1 MAECPTCGRWL
12 VTFYRD
18 GSFDIA
24 PKVGVSFVVSPSGAR
39 EEETIEMHAKPE
51 TAVATCYRWRCRLRR
66 YRARQGGLFRLGV
79 SRHG

>member
-12 VTFYRD
+12 VTIYKD
-18 GSFDIA
+18 GTFSLA
-24 PKVGVSFVVSPSGAR
+24 GNAAVSPAAAR
-39 EEETIEMHAKPE
+39 EGKPL
-51 TAVATCYRWRCRLRR
+51 ATCYRWRCRLRR